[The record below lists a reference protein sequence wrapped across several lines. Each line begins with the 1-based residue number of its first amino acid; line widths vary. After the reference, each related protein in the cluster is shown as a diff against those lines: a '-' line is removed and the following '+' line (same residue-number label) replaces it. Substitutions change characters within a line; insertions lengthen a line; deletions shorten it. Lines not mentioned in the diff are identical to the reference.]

1 MEIICAE
8 IAERGPLPFRRYME
22 LALYHPEFGYYTSGR
37 AQIGRKG
44 DFFTNV
50 SVGPLFGRLLAL
62 EFARLWAAEGHPA
75 DFTLVEQGAHG
86 GELMGDVLGGLRELA
101 PECFDAT
108 RAILVE
114 PSQALATR
122 QQEHLAS
129 QPVRW
134 ATSLDDL
141 ERFTGV
147 HFSNELPDAFPVHL
161 VQWTGTEW
169 IERGV
174 QANGGTLEFIDL
186 PLSSPEL
193 AEACATI
200 PQPLPAGYITEVNLT
215 APRWLAGVA
224 VKLKRGSVL
233 VVDYGYSREE
243 FYAPER
249 VEGTLSAYANHRREP
264 NPLARPGEVDLTA
277 HVDFTSLIAAG
288 ERAGLRVAEF
298 TDQHHFIVR
307 LGMDYFASERS
318 AKERRAFMT
327 LMHPQFMGRA
337 FKVLRMQTMGS

>member
-1 MEIICAE
+1 MEILCAE
-8 IAERGPLPFRRYME
+8 TAERGPLPFRRYME

-50 SVGPLFGRLLAL
+50 SVGPLFGRLLAW
-62 EFARLWAAEGHPA
+62 EFARLWAAEGRPS

-86 GELMGDVLGGLRELA
+86 GELMGDVLGGLQELA
-101 PECFDAT
+101 PECFAAT

-114 PSQALATR
+114 PSPALAAR
-122 QQEHLAS
+122 QKEHLAS

-134 ATSLDDL
+134 ATSLENL
-141 ERFTGV
+141 EPFAGV

-169 IERGV
+169 LERGV
-174 QANGGTLEFIDL
+174 QAKGDALEFINL
-186 PLSSPEL
+186 PLSSLEL
-193 AEACATI
+193 AEACASI
-200 PQPLPAGYITEVNLT
+200 PQPLPAGYITEVNLA
-215 APRWLAGVA
+215 APRWLAGIA
-224 VKLKRGSVL
+224 GKLTRGSVL
-233 VVDYGYSREE
+233 VVDYGYPREE
-243 FYAPER
+243 YYAPER
-249 VEGTLSAYANHRREP
+249 TEGTLSAYASHRREP

-277 HVDFTSLIAAG
+277 HVDFTGLAAAG
-288 ERAGLRVAEF
+288 ERAGLRVAEL

-307 LGMDYFASERS
+307 LGMDYFASERP

-337 FKVLRMQTMGS
+337 FKVLRMETV